1 MADEMKKVGIVFK
14 ADGSVNFQKTLKEV
28 NQSINENRS
37 AFKLAQSEWDK
48 STSAVDKL
56 RTRQEYLSNQTEA
69 YGQKVKEL
77 TDILKQQEEAEN
89 RDEAAISKTREQLN
103 NAQSSLNYYQQ
114 GLEEVNNELESGTAK
129 FQDYADKVDAVGGK
143 FESASK
149 KMAGISA
156 ASAGLLTGT
165 AKIASNFEDA
175 MAKVS
180 TIADETVVSMD
191 DMKSA
196 IMELSNET
204 GIASTDIAENVYN
217 AISAGQDTADAVNFV
232 KNATTLAKAGFTDSA
247 AATDL
252 LTTALNA
259 YGLEASEVTNISD
272 TLIMTQN
279 LGKTSVNELASSMGK
294 VIPTANANNVAF
306 KQLSTAY
313 AVMTAKGVNTAES
326 TTKINAMLAELGKTG
341 TKVDVTLREK
351 TGNSFSE
358 LMNKG
363 MSLSDVLA
371 IIKDSADEQKLAF
384 GDLWSSTQ
392 AGSAALTLLGDSA
405 DGFNSVL
412 AEMENSS
419 GATQTAFNKLDT
431 TSTQVKIAMNEL
443 KNTGIELGEEALV
456 SAKPVLE
463 DICEMVKELSE
474 WFSSLDD
481 NQKKMIVTIALVVA
495 AISPVLMVIGK
506 VIGLV
511 STIIT
516 ILPTLKAGI
525 AAVNAV
531 LEANPVLAVIIVIE
545 ILIATIMYLYQN
557 CEWFRDGVN
566 KIGKEIAELFTEKI
580 PEKID
585 NVINWITDNWQGL
598 LLVLVNPFVGGFKL
612 LYDNCDA
619 FRDFIDG
626 WIDKIKEKIDNLI
639 DKFKQIG
646 TDIEEAWQAVKDAIK
661 LPHFDIKGSFS
672 ITPPKTPKI
681 SVDWY
686 AKGGILNHPTIFGAN
701 GDTLMGG
708 GEAGAE
714 AVLPIKLLMEYMR
727 NANAESN
734 AQLIETLPAM
744 IAEAVRQMPVE
755 IALYLGNKLLSEE
768 MTDMV
773 VKKMNKQNSNV
784 QKFKGASG

>member
-114 GLEEVNNELESGTAK
+114 GLEEVNKELESGTAK
-129 FQDYADKVDAVGGK
+129 FQDYADKVDAVGDK

-431 TSTQVKIAMNEL
+431 TSTQAKIAMNEL
-443 KNTGIELGEEALV
+443 KNTGIELGEEVLV

-585 NVINWITDNWQGL
+585 NSINWITDNWQGL

-784 QKFKGASG
+784 RRFKGASG

>member
-56 RTRQEYLSNQTEA
+56 RTRQEYLANQTEA

-77 TDILKQQEEAEN
+77 TDILKQQEDAEN
-89 RDEAAISKTREQLN
+89 RDESAISRTREQLN

-129 FQDYADKVDAVGGK
+129 FQDYAKKVEETGEKLENAGKSLTKNVTAPILAVGTAAGVAWKKLDEAYDNIAAGTGATGEALQELQDSFDNVYGNFK
-143 FESASK
+143 FESASTSSAIADINTRFGF
-149 KMAGISA
+149 AGDTLEECTVKFLKFAEVNNADVSNAIADVSRYMGNANISA
-156 ASAGLLTGT
+156 SEYGNVLDALTAASQASGITVTKLSENLTKYGASMRGLGFDTSES
-165 AKIASNFEDA
+165 IALFAQWE
-175 MAKVS
+175 
-180 TIADETVVSMD
+180 
-191 DMKSA
+191 KSG
-196 IMELSNET
+196 MN
-204 GIASTDIAENVYN
+204 AEV
-217 AISAGQDTADAVNFV
+217 AFSGMQKAVVNFSKSGKDAKKEFKNV
-232 KNATTLAKAGFTDSA
+232 LDQIKNAPDITHATSLAVETFGNKAGPSLAEAIKKGEFSVDDFLKTVQKSE
-247 AATDL
+247 
-252 LTTALNA
+252 
-259 YGLEASEVTNISD
+259 GQLEASFDAMQDPIDNAEVATHS
-272 TLIMTQN
+272 LQ
-279 LGKTSVNELASSMGK
+279 LAGAELADTAMKSLTP
-294 VIPTANANNVAF
+294 VI
-306 KQLSTAY
+306 
-313 AVMTAKGVNTAES
+313 E
-326 TTKINAMLAELGKTG
+326 
-341 TKVDVTLREK
+341 
-351 TGNSFSE
+351 
-358 LMNKG
+358 
-363 MSLSDVLA
+363 
-371 IIKDSADEQKLAF
+371 
-384 GDLWSSTQ
+384 DLT
-392 AGSAALTLLGDSA
+392 
-405 DGFNSVL
+405 
-412 AEMENSS
+412 
-419 GATQTAFNKLDT
+419 
-431 TSTQVKIAMNEL
+431 
-443 KNTGIELGEEALV
+443 
-456 SAKPVLE
+456 E
-463 DICEMVKELSE
+463 DVKEFNE
-474 WFSSLDD
+474 WFSKLDD
-481 NQKKMIVTIALVVA
+481 DTKETIVKVALIVA
-495 AISPVLMVIGK
+495 AVGPILVITGK
-506 VIGLV
+506 IIGLV

-755 IALYLGNKLLSEE
+755 VVLYLGNKLLSEE

>member
-56 RTRQEYLSNQTEA
+56 RTRQEYLANQTEA

-77 TDILKQQEEAEN
+77 TDILKQQEDAEN
-89 RDEAAISKTREQLN
+89 RDEAAISRTREQLN

-129 FQDYADKVDAVGGK
+129 FQDYAKKVEETGEKLENAGKSLTKNVTAPILAVGTAAGVAWKKLDEAYDNIAAGTGATGEALQELQDSFDNVYGNFK
-143 FESASK
+143 FESASTSSAIADINTRFGF
-149 KMAGISA
+149 AGDTLEECTVKFLKFAEVNNADVSNAIADVSRYMGNANISA
-156 ASAGLLTGT
+156 SEYGNVLDALTAASQASGITVTKLSENLTKYGASMRGLGFDTSES
-165 AKIASNFEDA
+165 IALFAQWE
-175 MAKVS
+175 
-180 TIADETVVSMD
+180 
-191 DMKSA
+191 KSG
-196 IMELSNET
+196 MN
-204 GIASTDIAENVYN
+204 AEV
-217 AISAGQDTADAVNFV
+217 AFSGMQKAVVNFSKSGKDAKKEFKNV
-232 KNATTLAKAGFTDSA
+232 LDQIKNAPDITHATSLAVETFGNKAGPSLAEAIKKGEFSVDDFLKTVQKSE
-247 AATDL
+247 
-252 LTTALNA
+252 
-259 YGLEASEVTNISD
+259 GQLEASFDAMQDPIDNAEVATHS
-272 TLIMTQN
+272 LQ
-279 LGKTSVNELASSMGK
+279 LAGAELADTAMKSLTP
-294 VIPTANANNVAF
+294 VI
-306 KQLSTAY
+306 
-313 AVMTAKGVNTAES
+313 E
-326 TTKINAMLAELGKTG
+326 
-341 TKVDVTLREK
+341 
-351 TGNSFSE
+351 
-358 LMNKG
+358 
-363 MSLSDVLA
+363 
-371 IIKDSADEQKLAF
+371 
-384 GDLWSSTQ
+384 DLT
-392 AGSAALTLLGDSA
+392 
-405 DGFNSVL
+405 
-412 AEMENSS
+412 
-419 GATQTAFNKLDT
+419 
-431 TSTQVKIAMNEL
+431 
-443 KNTGIELGEEALV
+443 
-456 SAKPVLE
+456 E
-463 DICEMVKELSE
+463 DVKEFNE
-474 WFSSLDD
+474 WFSKLDD
-481 NQKKMIVTIALVVA
+481 DTKETIVKVALIVA
-495 AISPVLMVIGK
+495 AVGPILVITGK
-506 VIGLV
+506 IIGLV

-755 IALYLGNKLLSEE
+755 VVLYLGNKLLSEE

>member
-48 STSAVDKL
+48 CTSAVDKL
-56 RTRQEYLSNQTEA
+56 RTRQEYLANQTEA

-77 TDILKQQEEAEN
+77 TDILKQQEDAEN

-114 GLEEVNNELESGTAK
+114 GLEEVNKELESGVAK
-129 FQDYADKVDAVGGK
+129 FQDYAKKVEETGEKFENAGKSLTKNVTAPILAVGTAAGVAWKKLDEAYDNIAAGTGATGEALQELQDSFDNVYGNFK
-143 FESASK
+143 FESASASSAIADINTRFGYVGDTLEECTIK
-149 KMAGISA
+149 FLKFAEVNNADVSTAIADVSRYMGNANISA
-156 ASAGLLTGT
+156 SEYGSVLDALTAASQASGITVTKLSENLTKYGASMRGLGFETNESIALFAQWEKSGMNAETAFAGMQKAVVNFSKSGKD
-165 AKIASNFEDA
+165 AKTEFRKVLDEIKNAPDITIASSLA
-175 MAKVS
+175 
-180 TIADETVVSMD
+180 IETFG
-191 DMKSA
+191 
-196 IMELSNET
+196 N
-204 GIASTDIAENVYN
+204 
-217 AISAGQDTADAVNFV
+217 
-232 KNATTLAKAGFTDSA
+232 KAGPSLAEAIKKGEFSIDEFLKTVESSE
-247 AATDL
+247 
-252 LTTALNA
+252 
-259 YGLEASEVTNISD
+259 GQLEASFKAMQDPIDNAEVATH
-272 TLIMTQN
+272 N
-279 LGKTSVNELASSMGK
+279 LQLAGAELAD
-294 VIPTANANNVAF
+294 TAM
-306 KQLSTAY
+306 K
-313 AVMTAKGVNTAES
+313 
-326 TTKINAMLAELGKTG
+326 
-341 TKVDVTLREK
+341 
-351 TGNSFSE
+351 
-358 LMNKG
+358 
-363 MSLSDVLA
+363 SL
-371 IIKDSADEQKLAF
+371 
-384 GDLWSSTQ
+384 T
-392 AGSAALTLLGDSA
+392 
-405 DGFNSVL
+405 
-412 AEMENSS
+412 
-419 GATQTAFNKLDT
+419 
-431 TSTQVKIAMNEL
+431 
-443 KNTGIELGEEALV
+443 
-456 SAKPVLE
+456 PVLE
-463 DICEMVKELSE
+463 DLTEDIKLFNE
-474 WFSSLDD
+474 WFSKLDD
-481 NQKKMIVTIALVVA
+481 DTKDAIVKVALVVA
-495 AISPVLMVIGK
+495 TVGPLLLVIGK
-506 VIGLV
+506 IIGTI

-585 NVINWITDNWQGL
+585 NSINWITDNWQGL

-755 IALYLGNKLLSEE
+755 IVLYLGNKLLSEE
-768 MTDMV
+768 MTDV
-773 VKKMNKQNSNV
+773 IIKKMNKQNSNA
-784 QKFKGASG
+784 QKFKGVTG

>member
-129 FQDYADKVDAVGGK
+129 IQDYADKVDAVGDK

-419 GATQTAFNKLDT
+419 GATQTALNKLDT

-443 KNTGIELGEEALV
+443 KNTGIELGEEVLV

-755 IALYLGNKLLSEE
+755 VVLYLGNKLLSEE

>member
-48 STSAVDKL
+48 CTSAVDKL
-56 RTRQEYLSNQTEA
+56 RTRQEYLANQTEA

-77 TDILKQQEEAEN
+77 TDILKQQEDAEN

-114 GLEEVNNELESGTAK
+114 GLEEVNKELESGVAK
-129 FQDYADKVDAVGGK
+129 FQDYAKKVEETGEKFENAGKSLTKNVTAPILAVGTAAGVAWKKLDEAYDNIAAGTGATGEALQELQDSFDNVYGNFK
-143 FESASK
+143 FESASASSAIADINTRFGYVGDTLEECTIK
-149 KMAGISA
+149 FLKFAEVNNADVSTAIADVSRYMGNANISA
-156 ASAGLLTGT
+156 SEYGSVLDALTAASQASGITVTKLSENLTKYGASMRGLGFETNESIALFAQWEKSGMNAETAFAGMQKAVVNFSKSGKD
-165 AKIASNFEDA
+165 AKTEFRKVLDEIKNAPDITIASSLA
-175 MAKVS
+175 
-180 TIADETVVSMD
+180 IETFG
-191 DMKSA
+191 
-196 IMELSNET
+196 N
-204 GIASTDIAENVYN
+204 
-217 AISAGQDTADAVNFV
+217 
-232 KNATTLAKAGFTDSA
+232 KAGPSLAEAIKKGEFSIDEFLKTVESSE
-247 AATDL
+247 
-252 LTTALNA
+252 
-259 YGLEASEVTNISD
+259 GQLEASFKAMQDPIDNAEVATH
-272 TLIMTQN
+272 N
-279 LGKTSVNELASSMGK
+279 LQLAGAELAD
-294 VIPTANANNVAF
+294 TAM
-306 KQLSTAY
+306 K
-313 AVMTAKGVNTAES
+313 
-326 TTKINAMLAELGKTG
+326 
-341 TKVDVTLREK
+341 
-351 TGNSFSE
+351 
-358 LMNKG
+358 
-363 MSLSDVLA
+363 SL
-371 IIKDSADEQKLAF
+371 
-384 GDLWSSTQ
+384 T
-392 AGSAALTLLGDSA
+392 
-405 DGFNSVL
+405 
-412 AEMENSS
+412 
-419 GATQTAFNKLDT
+419 
-431 TSTQVKIAMNEL
+431 
-443 KNTGIELGEEALV
+443 
-456 SAKPVLE
+456 PVLE
-463 DICEMVKELSE
+463 DLTEDIKLFNE
-474 WFSSLDD
+474 WFSKLDD
-481 NQKKMIVTIALVVA
+481 DTKDAIVKVALVVA
-495 AISPVLMVIGK
+495 TVGPLLLVIGK
-506 VIGLV
+506 IIGTI

-525 AAVNAV
+525 ASVNAV

-585 NVINWITDNWQGL
+585 NSINWITDNWQGL

-755 IALYLGNKLLSEE
+755 IVLYLGNKLLSEE
-768 MTDMV
+768 MTDV
-773 VKKMNKQNSNV
+773 IIKKMNKQNSNV
-784 QKFKGASG
+784 QKFKGVTG

>member
-114 GLEEVNNELESGTAK
+114 GLEEVNKELESGTAK
-129 FQDYADKVDAVGGK
+129 FQDYADKVDAVGDK

-392 AGSAALTLLGDSA
+392 AGSAALPLLGDSA

-431 TSTQVKIAMNEL
+431 TSTQAKIAMNEL
-443 KNTGIELGEEALV
+443 KNTGIELGEEVLV

-585 NVINWITDNWQGL
+585 NSINWITDNWQGL

-784 QKFKGASG
+784 RRFKGASG

>member
-56 RTRQEYLSNQTEA
+56 RTRQEYLANQTEA

-77 TDILKQQEEAEN
+77 TDILKQQEDAEN

-129 FQDYADKVDAVGGK
+129 FQDYAKKVEETGEKLENAGKSLTKNVTAPILAVGTAAGVAWKKLDEAYDNIAAGTGATGEALQELQDSFDNVYGNFK
-143 FESASK
+143 FESASTSSAIADINTRFGF
-149 KMAGISA
+149 AGDTLEECTVKFLKFAEVNNADVSNAIADVSRYMGNANISA
-156 ASAGLLTGT
+156 SEYGNVLDALTAASQASGITVTKLSENLTKYGASMRGLGFDTSES
-165 AKIASNFEDA
+165 IALFAQWE
-175 MAKVS
+175 
-180 TIADETVVSMD
+180 
-191 DMKSA
+191 KSG
-196 IMELSNET
+196 MN
-204 GIASTDIAENVYN
+204 AEV
-217 AISAGQDTADAVNFV
+217 AFSGMQKAVVNFSKSGKDAKKEFKNV
-232 KNATTLAKAGFTDSA
+232 LDQIKNAPDITHATSLAVETFGNKAGPSLAEAIKKGEFSVDDFLKTVQKSE
-247 AATDL
+247 
-252 LTTALNA
+252 
-259 YGLEASEVTNISD
+259 GQLEASFDAMQDPIDNAEVATHS
-272 TLIMTQN
+272 LQ
-279 LGKTSVNELASSMGK
+279 LAGAELADTAMKSLTP
-294 VIPTANANNVAF
+294 VI
-306 KQLSTAY
+306 
-313 AVMTAKGVNTAES
+313 E
-326 TTKINAMLAELGKTG
+326 
-341 TKVDVTLREK
+341 
-351 TGNSFSE
+351 
-358 LMNKG
+358 
-363 MSLSDVLA
+363 
-371 IIKDSADEQKLAF
+371 
-384 GDLWSSTQ
+384 DLT
-392 AGSAALTLLGDSA
+392 
-405 DGFNSVL
+405 
-412 AEMENSS
+412 
-419 GATQTAFNKLDT
+419 
-431 TSTQVKIAMNEL
+431 
-443 KNTGIELGEEALV
+443 
-456 SAKPVLE
+456 E
-463 DICEMVKELSE
+463 DVKEFNE
-474 WFSSLDD
+474 WFSKLDD
-481 NQKKMIVTIALVVA
+481 DTKETIVKVALIVA
-495 AISPVLMVIGK
+495 TVGPILVITGK
-506 VIGLV
+506 IIGLV

-755 IALYLGNKLLSEE
+755 VVLYLGNKLLSEE

>member
-114 GLEEVNNELESGTAK
+114 GLEEVNKELESGTAK
-129 FQDYADKVDAVGGK
+129 FQDYADKVDAVGDK

-443 KNTGIELGEEALV
+443 KNTGIELGEEVLV

-755 IALYLGNKLLSEE
+755 VVLYLGNKLLSEE